1 MWRLLPLLLVAA
13 CSPLRGCVE
22 SRFEMA
28 PDSRIPHWFSLP
40 PSTTHSAS
48 LTYYTRGDAQVE
60 FFADGKKIAEVFGQS
75 CWHPVMESRRADNG
89 SFKTDMG
96 PNYTYI
102 RANGILEVIEHPGGP
117 VFRVS
122 DDPALIS
129 AAVSAKRCMNQ

>member
-1 MWRLLPLLLVAA
+1 MWRLLPLLLIAA

-40 PSTTHSAS
+40 PSAMHSARS
-48 LTYYTRGDAQVE
+48 TYYTRDDAQVE

-89 SFKTDMG
+89 SFTTGTG

-102 RANGILEVIEHPGGP
+102 RAKGILEVIEHSGGP
-117 VFRVS
+117 VFRIS

-129 AAVSAKRCMNQ
+129 AAVSAKRCIHQ